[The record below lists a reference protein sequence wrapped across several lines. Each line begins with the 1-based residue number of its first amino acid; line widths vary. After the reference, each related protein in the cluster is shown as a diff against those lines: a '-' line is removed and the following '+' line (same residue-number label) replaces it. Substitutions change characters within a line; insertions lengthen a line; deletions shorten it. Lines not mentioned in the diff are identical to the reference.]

1 MLTSESTTKLLTA
14 LHAARGEIGKVHE
27 SGKNTFDKYD
37 YAKITDYVAAIQGPL
52 KDHGL
57 IATFSIVAVTLQEE
71 RKTAKGSAYVYTVEL
86 HLRITH
92 VSGEWIQA
100 GCFGEGQD
108 RADKALAK
116 AVTAARKSGLACL
129 LNLATGDDPEQN
141 DRRERVTESK
151 AKSVNAL
158 LGKNTEP
165 KIESGLV
172 NAAAARKTIN
182 AAWDARGLDAAKKPK
197 VAAWLR
203 KNGAGTLDN
212 APLAI
217 RQQLLDAINDGHFD
231 DCKKGV

>member
-52 KDHGL
+52 KDHSL

-71 RKTAKGSAYVYTVEL
+71 RKTAKGSAYAYTVEL

-141 DRRERVTESK
+141 DRRERRHESQ
-151 AKSVNAL
+151 AGSVNEL
-158 LGKNTEP
+158 LGKQSTPKVEP
-165 KIESGLV
+165 WTV
-172 NAAAARKTIN
+172 NAARARAMVAK
-182 AAWDARGLDAAKKPK
+182 AWKARGLGDNKNM
-197 VAAWLR
+197 VLDWLS
-203 KNGAGTLDN
+203 KHKASSIDKASPAL
-212 APLAI
+212 
-217 RQQLLDAINDGHFD
+217 RQELLDAINNGEFD
-231 DCKKGV
+231 NSEKGE